1 MSAPRNRA
9 SAKAAGSRFERTI
22 ADYLAAVL
30 QDDRIDRRPK
40 AGAKDRGDIGG
51 LRIHGQR
58 IVAECKDTA
67 RLSLP
72 AWTAEAHIEAGND
85 DALVGVVISKR
96 QGVGDP
102 ARQWVH
108 MELRDLVSLITGQQQ
123 GGCNGN

>member
-1 MSAPRNRA
+1 MTRNHA
-9 SAKAAGSRFERTI
+9 SARAAGTRFERTI
-22 ADYLAAVL
+22 ANYLATVL
-30 QDDRIDRRPK
+30 DDDRIDRRPK

-58 IVAECKDTA
+58 IVVECKDTA
-67 RLSLP
+67 RVSLP
-72 AWTAEAHIEAGND
+72 AWTKEAHIEAGND

-123 GGCNGN
+123 EGCNGN